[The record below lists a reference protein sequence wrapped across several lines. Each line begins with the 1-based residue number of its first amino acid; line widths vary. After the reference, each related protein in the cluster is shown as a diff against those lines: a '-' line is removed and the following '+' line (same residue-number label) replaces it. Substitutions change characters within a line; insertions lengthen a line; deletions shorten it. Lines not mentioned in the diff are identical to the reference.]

1 MYTYLARRLRNSV
14 LLLAIASVLCFGLVV
29 AAPGNVAQMVAE
41 LRFPGAS
48 KEIVDRVAEE
58 LGMNDPVPVRYW
70 NWLRGVA
77 QGDFGTAYITGVDV
91 GEAIQERLPTT
102 LKLVL
107 GGSLVTILLS
117 SVMGL
122 IGAARPGRSPDHVVR
137 FLALLGASTP
147 VFFGGAILI
156 LFFAVILG
164 WFPTY
169 GDQSWTSWVLPSITI
184 ALSSAAVLSRVLRI
198 GISEAMTR
206 PYVLTARAKGQP
218 MLRIM
223 LMDAL
228 PNAVPAYVS
237 ALGNMVGGMTIG
249 AIIVEPLFAL
259 HGIGEL
265 FVAGIRSRDFMVMQA
280 CLLVFVVYVT
290 LINLAADLLMIAAD
304 PKLRRQVA

>member
-1 MYTYLARRLRNSV
+1 MSAYLARRLRNS
-14 LLLAIASVLCFGLVV
+14 LLLLVIASVLCFGLVV

-41 LRFPGAS
+41 LRFPGAP
-48 KEIVDRVAEE
+48 KEMVDRIAEE
-58 LGMNDPVPVRYW
+58 LGINDPVPLRYW
-70 NWLRGVA
+70 NWLRGVTR
-77 QGDFGTAYITGVDV
+77 GDFGIGYITGEDV
-91 GEAIQERLPTT
+91 GKSIRDRLPTT
-102 LKLVL
+102 IKLVL
-107 GGSLVTILLS
+107 GGSIVTIILS

-122 IGAARPGRSPDHVVR
+122 IGAARPARMPDQAVR

-156 LFFAVILG
+156 LVFGVLLQ
-164 WFPTY
+164 WLPTY
-169 GDQSWTSWVLPSITI
+169 GDRSLQSWILPSVTI

-206 PYVLTARAKGQP
+206 PYVLTARAKGAP

-223 LMDAL
+223 LLDAL

-237 ALGNMVGGMTIG
+237 ALGNMIGAMTIG

-280 CLLVFVVYVT
+280 CLLVFVLYVT
-290 LINLAADLLMIAAD
+290 LVNLAADLVMIAVD
-304 PKLRRQVA
+304 PKLRRQFA